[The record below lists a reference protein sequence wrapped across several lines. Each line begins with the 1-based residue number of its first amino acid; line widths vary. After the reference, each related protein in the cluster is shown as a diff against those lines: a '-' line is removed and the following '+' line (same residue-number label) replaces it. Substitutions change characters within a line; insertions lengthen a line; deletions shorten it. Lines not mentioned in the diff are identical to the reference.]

1 MSRRLLFVVS
11 VLGGCGGNGGF
22 VGVCVRANALLQFS
36 FVAMNHNQ
44 MRKHRVYS
52 FGLKL

>member
-22 VGVCVRANALLQFS
+22 VYVQARYAGGFCNL
-36 FVAMNHNQ
+36 
-44 MRKHRVYS
+44 
-52 FGLKL
+52 